1 MSKRA
6 IPLVL
11 ALLVAG
17 CGEMGGLFDEFAPMG
32 AMEGDEP
39 TFAAQPEAAP
49 QEIVVQLR
57 RGPNAFNVLRAFNV
71 RVMASNTANG
81 LALVHA
87 NGDRDET
94 IARMMA
100 SGRVAMAEPN
110 YVYHLQ
116 INTRLHSGFVDS
128 NDPRFAE
135 QWGYAKINAPLAWA
149 NGALKPVAVAVV
161 DTGVDLNHPDL
172 KERLLP
178 GYNAIERGQPPKDD
192 NGHGTHVAG
201 TVGAINDNGIGVAG
215 MAPNARILPVRVL
228 GGAGSGSLFG
238 IADGIRWASDHGANV
253 INLSLGGP
261 SDSQILASAI
271 QDAIRSGV
279 TVVAAMGNSGKNEK
293 LYPAAYPGVIAV
305 GATDPA
311 DQKASFSTM
320 GSHIA
325 VSAPG
330 VKILSTMPTYDCWLT
345 KNHPDKFQKEY
356 SFLNGTSMATPHV
369 AGLAALVIGANRAA
383 SPEQVRK
390 VIQSAVVDLGKPG
403 ADDDFGTGRIDAAK
417 ALGLS
422 FALR

>member
-1 MSKRA
+1 MSKRTVSL
-6 IPLVL
+6 IL
-11 ALLVAG
+11 ALMVAG
-17 CGEMGGLFDEFAPMG
+17 CGEVGGLFDEFAPMG
-32 AMEGDEP
+32 ALEGETP
-39 TFAAQPEAAP
+39 TFEPQPEAAP

-57 RGPNAFNVLRAFNV
+57 RGPNAFSVLRAFNV
-71 RVMASNTANG
+71 RVKSANTANG

-94 IARMMA
+94 IARMLE
-100 SGRVAMAEPN
+100 SGRVAFAEPN
-110 YVYHLQ
+110 YVYSLQ
-116 INTRLHSGFVDS
+116 FNPGYVDS
-128 NDPRFAE
+128 NDPRFGE
-135 QWGYAKINAPLAWA
+135 QWGYGKVNAPLAWA
-149 NGALKPVAVAVV
+149 HGALKPVAVAVV
-161 DTGVDLNHPDL
+161 DTGVDLDHPDL
-172 KERLLP
+172 KARLLP

-201 TVGAINDNGIGVAG
+201 TIGAINDNGLGVAG

-238 IADGIRWASDHGANV
+238 IADGIRWATDHGANV

-271 QDAIRSGV
+271 QDSIRQGV

-293 LYPAAYPGVIAV
+293 LYPAAYAGVIAV
-305 GATDPA
+305 GATDAA
-311 DQKASFSTM
+311 DQKAAFSTS

-325 VSAPG
+325 VGAPG
-330 VKILSTMPTYDCWLT
+330 VRILSTLPTYDCWLT

-369 AGLAALVIGANRAA
+369 AGLAALVIGANRANA
-383 SPEQVRK
+383 PDQVRK
-390 VIQSAVVDLGKPG
+390 VIQSATVDLGKPG

-417 ALGLS
+417 ALGL
-422 FALR
+422 ATRRR